1 MYARDVMSAPVVTA
15 RADTPVK
22 ELAALL
28 TTYRISGVP
37 IVDDGG
43 QVVGIVSE
51 SDFLTKLQHA
61 EKHPGIRGT
70 LERLADPEGERK
82 SGARVASE
90 LMTSPVITADIGATV
105 RDVVGLMTTH
115 KVNRVPIV
123 DGQTLA
129 GIVTRADVLR
139 TFMRSDATVT
149 EDVRRRLVHDLWFDN
164 DHLSISTENGIVR
177 IRGEVDKRSDV
188 SMVERWV
195 TATDGV
201 VGVDIGQLRY
211 RLDDRRIKL
220 QSNRL
225 D

>member
-1 MYARDVMSAPVVTA
+1 VFARDVMSAPVVTA
-15 RADTPVK
+15 RPETPVK

-28 TTYRISGVP
+28 TTNRISGVP
-37 IVDDGG
+37 IVDDG

-51 SDFLTKLQHA
+51 SDFLTKLRRA
-61 EKHPGIRGT
+61 EKHDGIRGT
-70 LERLADPEGERK
+70 LERLTDPEGERK

-90 LMTSPVITADIGATV
+90 LMTSPAITADIGATV
-105 RDVVGLMTTH
+105 REVVGLMTAH
-115 KVNRVPIV
+115 KVNRIPIV
-123 DGQTLA
+123 DGETLV
-129 GIVTRADVLR
+129 GIVTRANVLR
-139 TFMRSDATVT
+139 TFMRSDDAVT

-164 DHLSISTENGIVR
+164 DRLSISTDKGVVR
-177 IRGEVDKRSDV
+177 IQGEVDKRSDV

-195 TATDGV
+195 AATDGV
-201 VGVDIGQLRY
+201 IGVDLDGLRY

>member
-1 MYARDVMSAPVVTA
+1 VYARDVMSAPVVTA
-15 RADTPVK
+15 RADTPLK

-43 QVVGIVSE
+43 RVVGIVSE
-51 SDFLTKLQHA
+51 SDFLTKLRHA
-61 EKHPGIRGT
+61 EKHSGIRGT

-90 LMTSPVITADIGATV
+90 LMTSPAITADAGATV

-115 KVNRVPIV
+115 KVNRVPVV
-123 DGQTLA
+123 DGENLV

-139 TFMRSDATVT
+139 TFMRTDAAVT

-164 DHLSISTENGIVR
+164 DLLSISTENGIVR
-177 IRGEVDKRSDV
+177 IQGEVDKRSDV
-188 SMVERWV
+188 SMVERWA

>member
-1 MYARDVMSAPVVTA
+1 VYARDVMTAPVVTA
-15 RADTPVK
+15 PADTPVK

-28 TTYRISGVP
+28 TTHRISGVP

-43 QVVGIVSE
+43 QVIGIVSE
-51 SDFLTKLQHA
+51 SDYLTKLRHA
-61 EKHPGIRGT
+61 ERHTGIRGT

-90 LMTSPVITADIGATV
+90 LMTSPVITADVGATV
-105 RDVVGLMTTH
+105 RDVVGLMTAH
-115 KVNRVPIV
+115 KINRVPIV
-123 DGQTLA
+123 DGKNLV

-139 TFMRSDATVT
+139 TFMRSDAAVT

-177 IRGEVDKRSDV
+177 IQGEVDKRSDV
-188 SMVERWV
+188 SMVERWA

-201 VGVDIGQLRY
+201 VGVDIEQLRY
-211 RLDDRRIKL
+211 RLDDRRIRL
-220 QSNRL
+220 HSDRL

>member
-1 MYARDVMSAPVVTA
+1 MYARDVMSTPVVTA

-61 EKHPGIRGT
+61 EKHSGIRGT

-105 RDVVGLMTTH
+105 RDIVGSMTTH

-123 DGQTLA
+123 DGQKLV

-149 EDVRRRLVHDLWFDN
+149 EDVRQRLVHDLWFDN

-177 IRGEVDKRSDV
+177 IQGEVDKRSDV

-201 VGVDIGQLRY
+201 VGVDIDQLRY

>member
-1 MYARDVMSAPVVTA
+1 MYARDVMSAPVIIG
-15 RADTPVK
+15 RPDTPLK

-28 TTYRISGVP
+28 TTHRISGVP

-61 EKHPGIRGT
+61 EKHQGIRGT
-70 LERLADPEGERK
+70 LERLADPEAERK
-82 SGARVASE
+82 SSARVASE
-90 LMTSPVITADIGATV
+90 LMTSPVVTADIGATV

-115 KVNRVPIV
+115 KVNRIPIV
-123 DGQTLA
+123 DGTTLL

-139 TFMRSDATVT
+139 TLMRSDDAVT

-164 DHLSISTENGIVR
+164 DHLSITTENGVVR
-177 IRGEVDKRSDV
+177 IQGEVDKRSDV

-195 TATDGV
+195 AVTDGV
-201 VGVDIGQLRY
+201 VGVDIGGLRY
-211 RLDDRRIKL
+211 RLDDRRIRL
-220 QSNRL
+220 QSSRL

>member
-1 MYARDVMSAPVVTA
+1 MYARDVMSAPVITG
-15 RADTPVK
+15 RPDTPLK

-28 TTYRISGVP
+28 TTHRISGVP
-37 IVDDGG
+37 IVDGAG

-61 EKHPGIRGT
+61 EKHQGIRGT
-70 LERLADPEGERK
+70 LQRLADPEGERK

-90 LMTSPVITADIGATV
+90 LMTSPVVTADIGATV
-105 RDVVGLMTTH
+105 RGVVGLMTTH
-115 KVNRVPIV
+115 KVNRIPIV
-123 DGQTLA
+123 DGTTLL

-139 TFMRSDATVT
+139 TFMRSDASVT

-164 DHLSISTENGIVR
+164 DHLSITTENGVVR
-177 IRGEVDKRSDV
+177 IEGELDKRSDV

-195 TATDGV
+195 AVTDGV
-201 VGVDIGQLRY
+201 VGVDIGGLRY
-211 RLDDRRIKL
+211 RLDDRRIRL
-220 QSNRL
+220 QSDRL

>member
-15 RADTPVK
+15 RAHTPIK

-61 EKHPGIRGT
+61 EKHPGIRGA
-70 LERLADPEGERK
+70 LERLAHPEGERK

-90 LMTSPVITADIGATV
+90 LMTSPAITAGVGATV

-123 DGQTLA
+123 DGQNLA

-164 DHLSISTENGIVR
+164 DQLSISTENGIVR

-188 SMVERWV
+188 SMVEPRV
-195 TATDGV
+195 RARQPPPNCPMLERAPAGV
-201 VGVDIGQLRY
+201 RLYLRG
-211 RLDDRRIKL
+211 
-220 QSNRL
+220 
-225 D
+225 